1 MAYLQRP
8 GGNGPLPKMT
18 PIGGAASLPT
28 QLPPSPAMYHSSN
41 SALPGLRGMD
51 NINRVITQYEV
62 DTGKYQRP
70 AVGTT
75 NYQLGNIMPS
85 QETVGVAGY
94 NQAGKMVMPGK
105 AADLSQQ
112 QYLIAEA
119 NNLNPALRQEVAM
132 ATSVPQQNFFND
144 QNPSTYPLINYNMPD
159 NLYMP
164 GVLAEGKKG
173 E

>member
-18 PIGGAASLPT
+18 PLGSKDAATT
-28 QLPPSPAMYHSSN
+28 QLPSSPAMYHSSN
-41 SALPGLRGMD
+41 TAVTGLRGLD

-105 AADLSQQ
+105 AADRSHQQ
-112 QYLIAEA
+112 FLLAEA
-119 NNLNPALRQEVAM
+119 NNLNPALRQQVAM
-132 ATSVPQQNFFND
+132 ATSVPKQNFFND
-144 QNPSTYPLINYNMPD
+144 QNTSTYPLINYNMPD

-164 GVLAEGKKG
+164 GAVEGKKDA
-173 E
+173 

>member
-8 GGNGPLPKMT
+8 GGNGRLPKMT
-18 PIGGAASLPT
+18 PLGGMAAATT
-28 QLPPSPAMYHSSN
+28 QLPSPPAMYHSSN
-41 SALPGLRGMD
+41 TAVTGLRGMD

-85 QETVGVAGY
+85 QEPVGVAGY
-94 NQAGKMVMPGK
+94 NQAGRMVMPGK

-112 QYLIAEA
+112 QYLMAEA
-119 NNLNPALRQEVAM
+119 NNLNPALREQFAM

-144 QNPSTYPLINYNMPD
+144 QNTSTYPLINYNMPD

-164 GVLAEGKKG
+164 GAVEGKKG